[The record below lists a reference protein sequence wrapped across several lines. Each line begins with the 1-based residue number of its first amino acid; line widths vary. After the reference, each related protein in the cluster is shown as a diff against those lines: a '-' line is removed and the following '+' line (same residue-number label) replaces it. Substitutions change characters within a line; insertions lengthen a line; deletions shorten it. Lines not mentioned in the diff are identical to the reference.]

1 MEYDWGCVGLDHE
14 IIVFKS
20 RIEVRTASI
29 SKTWLVTELN
39 DRVLKLED
47 QQILVRSN
55 PLPLVEINLRYNF
68 AAY

>member
-55 PLPLVEINLRYNF
+55 PLPLVEINLRYDS